1 MVFSFI
7 PLFLGVLRRARL
19 FARVETATGST
30 TGCATPRPSSDDTT
44 SPPSEHT
51 WRNTFFMI
59 STYFSFHCF
68 PFFPPKCIMPTTHRN
83 HDLLPG
89 TSFPSNRFP
98 AHSAG
103 KSPRFL
109 CMASQQPTHPKK
121 INRDDQTN
129 ISTKL
134 GDFNCHNQI
143 HLFLFL
149 LSFFFLPSVA
159 CACMHAVY
167 TLVFY

>member
-30 TGCATPRPSSDDTT
+30 TVCATPRPSSDDTT

-89 TSFPSNRFP
+89 TSFPSNHFP

-109 CMASQQPTHPKK
+109 MASQQPTHPKK

-129 ISTKL
+129 ISTKVCPNL
-134 GDFNCHNQI
+134 AILIATTKYTYFYFFC
-143 HLFLFL
+143 LSSFFL
-149 LSFFFLPSVA
+149 L
-159 CACMHAVY
+159 
-167 TLVFY
+167 